1 MKLSKSSTAETSK
14 ALPSQEALSGFADI
28 KFKSI
33 GVAVIVPIKDAGI
46 FVRGFIA
53 AGESYSVHPLDVVDA
68 DGDLVGLPTTRG
80 LMPSRYSDFAWQIAS
95 RRRLLTVPM
104 AKHELQTWA
113 DVQLGT

>member
-1 MKLSKSSTAETSK
+1 MKLSRSNTVESSR

-33 GVAVIVPIKDAGI
+33 GVAVIVPIKSTGI

-53 AGESYSVHPLDVVDA
+53 AGESYSVHPLDVIDA

-104 AKHELQTWA
+104 AKHELLTWA
-113 DVQLGT
+113 EAQLAT

>member
-1 MKLSKSSTAETSK
+1 MKLSKSNTAESSK
-14 ALPSQEALSGFADI
+14 VLPSQEVLSGFADI
-28 KFKSI
+28 KFRSI
-33 GVAVIVPIKDAGI
+33 GVTVIVPVKSAGI
-46 FVRGFIA
+46 SVRGFIA
-53 AGESYSVHPLDVVDA
+53 AGESYSVHPLDVIDA

-104 AKHELQTWA
+104 ARHELLTWA